1 MKARARWPDMKK
13 ISLDDKFALFGMCGR
28 LPRQGFRR
36 YG

>member
-1 MKARARWPDMKK
+1 MKK
-13 ISLDDKFALFGMCGR
+13 ISLNDKFALFGVCGR